1 MHAWQI
7 RRKDDPMALNGAWV
21 PDIMDQMD
29 AGVLDFIQR
38 HVTTFTRWDMIRFFH
53 ENPHTQDTAENLAR
67 YVGRSP
73 ELIQQEVEEMVGQG
87 ILRAISRG
95 LHTVYLLTDEKKT
108 RQLIAALVE
117 AARERTFRM
126 KLVYHILRA
135 GGQE

>member
-1 MHAWQI
+1 MG
-7 RRKDDPMALNGAWV
+7 LNDTLMS
-21 PDIMDQMD
+21 DIMDEMD
-29 AGVLDFIQR
+29 ARLLDFIRR
-38 HVTTFTRWDMIRFFH
+38 HVATFTRWDMIRFFH

-73 ELIQQEVEEMVGQG
+73 ELIRQEVQEMVAEG
-87 ILRAISRG
+87 ILRAVPQG
-95 LHTVYLLTDEKKT
+95 QHMVYLLTKDKDT

-117 AARERTFRM
+117 AAQERTFRM